1 MMKKIG
7 HPLAVC
13 PFTLEFPQGT
23 APSLVTANPEGVS
36 GEPCGLTY
44 QVMAYFCTDP
54 ALPLQKKFVASKRTK
69 LLKINN

>member
-1 MMKKIG
+1 MLQAALVKKVG
-7 HPLAVC
+7 NSSVVCC

-23 APSLVTANPEGVS
+23 APSLVAANPEGVS

-54 ALPLQKKFVASKRTK
+54 ALPLQKR
-69 LLKINN
+69 